1 MPVREVEELRALPDG
16 ELAEQLEEVHQ
27 ALFNLRFQ
35 AATRQLAD
43 VAQVSQARRR
53 LARVKTLMR
62 EREILAEADREA
74 ADTAIASEDEPEDEV
89 SAEDEPE
96 AETQAQ
102 AEVETEVETE
112 TETETETEDK
122 PEGGE

>member
-1 MPVREVEELRALPDG
+1 MSVREVEELRALPDG

-62 EREILAEADREA
+62 EREILGEADREA
-74 ADTAIASEDEPEDEV
+74 AEAAADTATEAEDEAEDEASTEDEPE
-89 SAEDEPE
+89 P
-96 AETQAQ
+96 Q
-102 AEVETEVETE
+102 TE
-112 TETETETEDK
+112 TETEDKTEDK